1 MCGARACVFKR
12 VCVIRAQLMCNYLE
26 FDVAA
31 GEALDAVLPVLV
43 GAQIDDV
50 TIRVLVPGGEKKCSQ
65 RKTKKTKRTNDN

>member
-1 MCGARACVFKR
+1 MARACVFKR
-12 VCVIRAQLMCNYLE
+12 VCVICALMCNYLE
-26 FDVAA
+26 FDVAV